1 MPHHTALHILH
12 HVFVSAPV
20 GMGTLGTVVVWAN
33 TLQTLPSLGSATR
46 YKPQYRRKLNL
57 WKLMMCSFFPHVHQF
72 KLKTQFFFLTA
83 DKAFFE
89 QESRFCCME
98 HRSIEHNFSNTS
110 ADARAQDTPIKHTT
124 VRVLF
129 THIPCSR
136 QSHTATLRSGEQRT
150 WIDALECVSTYCIL
164 ICQRSAYTV
173 HEYPEQT

>member
-1 MPHHTALHILH
+1 MTNILQISFLIIMPDHTALHILH

-89 QESRFCCME
+89 QELRFCCME

-110 ADARAQDTPIKHTT
+110 ADARAGY
-124 VRVLF
+124 
-129 THIPCSR
+129 
-136 QSHTATLRSGEQRT
+136 SHKAH
-150 WIDALECVSTYCIL
+150 Y
-164 ICQRSAYTV
+164 SAGTV
-173 HEYPEQT
+173 HSHSLQ